1 MADQAPT
8 SYVGEYGI
16 ETSLEGYTIEQ
27 LSETSTPQREIVYD
41 QFNRRQKEIRYDTLK
56 EISLTVRGQ
65 NAPADTGLTL
75 GSGNSSVKFIVD
87 SVEKAG
93 TYNGL
98 RRFNIRAHRTDNCDT
113 ETALATS

>member
-1 MADQAPT
+1 MANDTPT
-8 SYVGEYGI
+8 TYAGEYGI
-16 ETSLEGYTIEQ
+16 TTSLEGYTIER
-27 LSETSTPQREIVYD
+27 LTETSTPQREIVYD

-65 NAPADTGLTL
+65 NAPDDTGLTL
-75 GSGNSSVKFIVD
+75 GSGNSAVKFIVD

-113 ETALATS
+113 ETELATS

>member
-1 MADQAPT
+1 MAAPAT
-8 SYVGEYGI
+8 YVGEYGI
-16 ETSLEGYTIEQ
+16 ETSLANYTIES
-27 LSETSTPQREIVYD
+27 LTETSTPQREIVYD

-65 NAPADTGLTL
+65 NAPSDASITL
-75 GSGNSSVKFIVD
+75 GSGNSAVNFIVD
-87 SVEKAG
+87 SIEKAG

-98 RRFNIRAHRTDNCDT
+98 RRFNIRAHRTDNCDQ

>member
-1 MADQAPT
+1 MADQTPT
-8 SYVGEYGI
+8 TYAGEYGI
-16 ETSLEGYTIEQ
+16 ETSLAGYTIEQ
-27 LSETSTPQREIVYD
+27 ISETSTPQREIVYD

-65 NAPADTGLTL
+65 NAPSDASITL
-75 GSGNSSVKFIVD
+75 GSTNFIVD

-98 RRFNIRAHRTDNCDT
+98 RRFNIRAHRTDNCDQ